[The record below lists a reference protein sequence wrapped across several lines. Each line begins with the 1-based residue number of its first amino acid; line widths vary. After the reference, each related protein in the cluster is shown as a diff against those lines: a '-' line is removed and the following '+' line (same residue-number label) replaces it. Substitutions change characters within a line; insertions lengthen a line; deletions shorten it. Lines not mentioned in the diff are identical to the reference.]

1 MQDDTI
7 DYYWVAA
14 SPWTYLGH
22 DRLLELAR
30 RHGARVNLKPFDLG
44 RVFGASGVLPL
55 AKRAP
60 QFRGR

>member
-44 RVFGASGVLPL
+44 RDVEEFRRKGA
-55 AKRAP
+55 AP
-60 QFRGR
+60 E